1 MDPVGDSFLMKAS
14 VGPGSREPQEPR
26 SLQAP
31 PHLGCG
37 WLSPGHRQPIQ
48 SQRGIHACGWVTL
61 WGAFMGVGIRHQG
74 KYMKGRHQCS
84 PWSPWASRKGFLGDT
99 ALPRDL
105 VQSLGSEACT
115 QSFKALCS
123 LCPPVH
129 LYYGVVCS
137 SLRCLDLPV
146 SRPFLLLSGPHCL
159 QPPPFRLPVGAR
171 QPPESFNSQRD
182 SEVEKTWRMIQ
193 LHISVFSRKPGQAL
207 GGRWKLHHF
216 PGKLYLPFHGQDH

>member
-1 MDPVGDSFLMKAS
+1 
-14 VGPGSREPQEPR
+14 
-26 SLQAP
+26 
-31 PHLGCG
+31 
-37 WLSPGHRQPIQ
+37 
-48 SQRGIHACGWVTL
+48 
-61 WGAFMGVGIRHQG
+61 MGVGIRHQG

-99 ALPRDL
+99 ALPRGL

-159 QPPPFRLPVGAR
+159 QPSRPRPSG
-171 QPPESFNSQRD
+171 SQWELVSPLNPSTLRGTQ
-182 SEVEKTWRMIQ
+182 K
-193 LHISVFSRKPGQAL
+193 
-207 GGRWKLHHF
+207 
-216 PGKLYLPFHGQDH
+216 